1 MTVHLPPPSSAPADL
16 DRAWRRWIQLESR
29 RRTAYLVYH
38 LDTVSALESSISPII
53 TPSELA
59 AIPIPAPNSLWQA
72 ETAQAWY
79 QAVQAYRPLSL
90 DEAMRRTF
98 FLPCAGK
105 FDELPVSI
113 DFNRNTLL
121 DREYG
126 PFARTAIVM
135 TLVRGVMD
143 LGEGRRDRG
152 DWRDLT
158 DLWLS
163 TAHLRPSETCY
174 TADGED
180 MGKCTPE
187 ALRGRFAIAL
197 QRVSQPVKKLQLTSV
212 ARGLGTR
219 PTVQQHVAVDLPL
232 V

>member
-1 MTVHLPPPSSAPADL
+1 MTVHLPPVPSAPADL

-29 RRTAYLVYH
+29 RRTAFLVYH

-59 AIPIPAPNSLWQA
+59 AIPLPAPNTLWQA

-79 QAVQAYRPLSL
+79 QAVQSYRPMSL

-98 FLPCAGK
+98 GLPASGK
-105 FDELPVSI
+105 FDEPSGSI
-113 DFNRNTLL
+113 DFNRGGLAEG
-121 DREYG
+121 EYG

-174 TADGED
+174 TSDGVD
-180 MGKCTPE
+180 LGICTTE
-187 ALRGRFAIAL
+187 ALRQRFALAL
-197 QRVSQPVKKLQLTSV
+197 QRVSSS
-212 ARGLGTR
+212 
-219 PTVQQHVAVDLPL
+219 DLS
-232 V
+232 